1 MSRPKTIQ
9 INIVKSQITQ
19 SRELSL
25 DCHTFFRPFLDRFLG
40 KSMPLCFQPLL
51 RRSVTLLIIGVMSCP
66 LMGCLPDEQKQP
78 QEQPQATPLTS
89 SPNSSPSET
98 AKPTATPTTTTNP
111 VREDLAQFLP
121 IGGRLTI
128 SNDTV
133 KGEVIDLEVAKTP
146 EQQSKGLMY
155 RPALAPNRGM
165 LFAFPP
171 GQVVAFW
178 MKNVPVDLDM
188 VFVAQGK
195 IVAISTAVPCVMEPC
210 ALYPSD
216 KGITA
221 DQVIELRAGRAREL
235 GLKIGDPLTVELLAP
250 LQ

>member
-1 MSRPKTIQ
+1 MS
-9 INIVKSQITQ
+9 
-19 SRELSL
+19 
-25 DCHTFFRPFLDRFLG
+25 
-40 KSMPLCFQPLL
+40 LCLQPLL

-66 LMGCLPDEQKQP
+66 LAGCLPDAQQQP
-78 QEQPQATPLTS
+78 QTQAQPQAQPQTSPLT
-89 SPNSSPSET
+89 NSSNSSSEA
-98 AKPTATPTTTTNP
+98 AKPTATPTNTITTTNP

-188 VFVAQGK
+188 VFVSQGK
-195 IVAISTAVPCVMEPC
+195 IVGISTAVPCVMEPC

-216 KGITA
+216 KGIAA

-235 GLKIGDPLTVELLAP
+235 GLKTGDPLTVELLTP